1 MSIVSDQS
9 VRRVLEA
16 GLTLFARHGFR
27 RASMA
32 DIAREAGVAR
42 ATLYLHFADKRAVFE
57 ALAASLV
64 DDALAGARAAWREGD
79 AFAENLEA
87 TILAKDLGFFRLMRS
102 TPHGAELLALDV
114 ELTNAHAQRLD
125 DGMTRLL
132 ADRAEAAAAAGGADL
147 SPFGGPAEFG
157 LFLALTAAGLKHETR
172 TEADYLAAVRRL
184 CRVTATAAR
193 PPSLDGPLEPVSDRP
208 RSGPRPPPG

>member
-1 MSIVSDQS
+1 
-9 VRRVLEA
+9 
-16 GLTLFARHGFR
+16 
-27 RASMA
+27 MA

-57 ALAASLV
+57 ALATSLV
-64 DDALAGARAAWREGD
+64 DDALAGAREAWRTD
-79 AFAENLEA
+79 APLADNLEA
-87 TILAKDLGFFRLMRS
+87 TILAKDLGFFRLMRG

-114 ELTNAHAQRLD
+114 DFTNAHARRLD
-125 DGMTRLL
+125 TGMAALL
-132 ADRAEAAAAAGGADL
+132 AERAEAAAAAGGADL

-172 TEADYLAAVRRL
+172 MEADYLAAVRRL

-193 PPSLDGPLEPVSDRP
+193 LPGFIAPPGPLSETP
-208 RSGPRPPPG
+208 RSG

>member
-1 MSIVSDQS
+1 
-9 VRRVLEA
+9 
-16 GLTLFARHGFR
+16 
-27 RASMA
+27 MA

-57 ALAASLV
+57 ALATSLV
-64 DDALAGARAAWREGD
+64 DDALAGARVAWRDD
-79 AFAENLEA
+79 APFADNLEA
-87 TILAKDLGFFRLMRS
+87 TILAKDLGFFRLMRG

-114 ELTNAHAQRLD
+114 DLTNAHARRLD
-125 DGMTRLL
+125 DGMARLL
-132 ADRAEAAAAAGGADL
+132 ADRAAAAMAAGADL

-184 CRVTATAAR
+184 CRVTASAAR
-193 PPSLDGPLEPVSDRP
+193 PPGPQGARP
-208 RSGPRPPPG
+208 